1 MTKQGTL
8 HTPRQTITLRSILP
22 LLSILVLS
30 FQSSAQFNPYAKQ
43 KKKRNQVP
51 SYFGLQ
57 AKPIIPVRI
66 FGAGPMTLSNDI
78 LEATVTPLWG
88 YSFGGV
94 VRAGISERFAIET
107 GLNIVRRNYRTDYLI
122 PDSSFTAQTTL
133 GVVSYDIPINFLVYI
148 QLSKQWYMNTSM
160 GVSGNFYPTNVRS
173 DDNGYPHMFM
183 TEGRRKSWI
192 RLAFNANVGFEWRT
206 EKAGFFYLGGSFQL
220 PFGGIF
226 DIAPAYKYKNTNY
239 PILGEMNGTY
249 VTVDFKYFLP
259 VIDRKG
265 KQFLKGPVEQ

>member
-1 MTKQGTL
+1 MTKQGIHHTL
-8 HTPRQTITLRSILP
+8 AHVFSLRYF
-22 LLSILVLS
+22 LLLASLIMLASPS
-30 FQSSAQFNPYAKQ
+30 FSQFNPYAKQ

-66 FGAGPMTLSNDI
+66 FGAGPMTLSNEI
-78 LEATVTPLWG
+78 LEATITPLWG

-94 VRAGISERFAIET
+94 VRAVISERFAIET

-160 GVSGNFYPTNVRS
+160 GFSGNFYPTNVRK

-183 TEGRRKSWI
+183 TEGRRKSWV

-239 PILGEMNGTY
+239 PIFGEMNGTY
-249 VTVDFKYFLP
+249 VTVDIKYFLP